1 MGGKNLDEYSP
12 RTSTRSFYLPIH
24 PSPVH
29 PDNGILLFLDQ
40 DVQLPKKT
48 YVNTKSQRS
57 IPWAWLQ
64 RDYREQ
70 RTRKQCRLRPDSL
83 AKMLDYIGLDAPVG
97 HGKSKAPKTPRYF
110 FVDHPSGRDL
120 LESMRADN
128 LAQYGS
134 FNQPTVPQPRTLK
147 PPKHSVRAPVAAPTL
162 QSMARSREGA
172 AAEADRAQRREARAR
187 EARSILPIYSSTP
200 RSDNVGYSD
209 NSISILRKLFVLLF
223 VIAGIFLTVAW
234 WRCQLSE
241 CK

>member
-1 MGGKNLDEYSP
+1 MGGKSLDEYSP

-110 FVDHPSGRDL
+110 LVDHPSGRDL

-134 FNQPTVPQPRTLK
+134 FNQPTVPQPRIIT

-162 QSMARSREGA
+162 QSVARSRESA
-172 AAEADRAQRREARAR
+172 AAEADRAQQREASRR
-187 EARSILPIYSSTP
+187 EARSILPIYSSTS

-209 NSISILRKLFVLLF
+209 NSTSMLWKLFAILLLTAA
-223 VIAGIFLTVAW
+223 VFLIVNW
-234 WRCQLSE
+234 WQGQL
-241 CK
+241 